1 MKSRFQDRAVYAIL
15 HGSLTNSKRPQ
26 CFVRGVFPTHI
37 QKTSG
42 VYAWDFEHNRYID
55 FICGLG
61 SNLLGAQNPKI
72 KAAVIDQLDRGTVF
86 SLGSG
91 IEVQAAEKLREIFY
105 QMGKVRFL
113 KTGTEACM
121 ASLRIARSHT
131 GRSVVFSEG
140 YHGWSNEFISL
151 TSPGVGCVRDESIQ
165 KFSSLDQINESVA
178 AVIVEPV
185 ITDHSPARIQ
195 FLKDLRDKCTKTGTM
210 LIFDEIITGFR
221 FQDMSVTHF
230 SGVKPDILLLGKAM
244 GGGFPL
250 SAVMTAPGI
259 GEDQEWFVSSTFAG
273 DTIALVA
280 FMALAEQL
288 NSTHRISRI
297 WGEGAR
303 FCQEFN
309 AISPLVQIQGYPTRG
324 VLAGND
330 LHKALF
336 MQEACKAGMLFG
348 ASWFFAFPHIE
359 LRDVVINSCKD
370 ILFRIEKNMVSLEGE
385 MPQKPFAQK
394 QRE

>member
-91 IEVQAAEKLREIFY
+91 IEVQAAEKLKEIFY

-113 KTGTEACM
+113 KTGTEACI
-121 ASLRIARSHT
+121 AAVKIARSHT
-131 GRSVVFSEG
+131 NRSMILSEG
-140 YHGWSNEFISL
+140 YHGWSDEFVSL
-151 TSPGVGCVRDESIQ
+151 TPPAIGCVKSEMIQ

-221 FQDMSVTHF
+221 FLDLSVTH
-230 SGVKPDILLLGKAM
+230 STGIKPDVLLLGKAM

-250 SAVMTAPGI
+250 SAVITAPGI

-273 DTIALVA
+273 DTIALAA
-280 FMALAEQL
+280 FMSLAEQL
-288 NSTHRISRI
+288 NSTHRISRL
-297 WGEGAR
+297 WGEGMR

-348 ASWFFAFPHIE
+348 PSWFFAFPHIE

-394 QRE
+394 ARE